1 MSQRQEEIDKQ
12 RRHSIDQ
19 MNLQGQGDD
28 TNVRALEALQE
39 VDLPSAEDGDLLE
52 TWQSTVNS
60 TANISKEKRMSHEWE
75 KEISL
80 IMELSNKPTK
90 DGMHG
95 SWQGW
100 AHGDSSKAKEPM
112 TPEERAQEE
121 FVRGRY
127 QSGLATY
134 REVRNEIGEGE
145 PDDETTVTIN
155 GTTIDYGE
163 HPLPVVEAQ
172 LADARNDPEPPDGE

>member
-28 TNVRALEALQE
+28 TNVQALQALRE
-39 VDLPSAEDGDLLE
+39 IDLPDADDGDLLE
-52 TWQSTVNS
+52 TWMSTVNS
-60 TANISKEKRMSHEWE
+60 TANISEEKRMSHEWE

-90 DGMHG
+90 DGLHE

-100 AHGDSSKAKEPM
+100 AHGDSSKAQEPL
-112 TPEERAQEE
+112 TPEERAQKEANLQTSNLALTRSE
-121 FVRGRY
+121 GGFVIKESLRGIK
-127 QSGLATY
+127 QSFVGD
-134 REVRNEIGEGE
+134 GEG
-145 PDDETTVTIN
+145 
-155 GTTIDYGE
+155 
-163 HPLPVVEAQ
+163 
-172 LADARNDPEPPDGE
+172 DGGSGGILGRLGLR

>member
-1 MSQRQEEIDKQ
+1 MSSREQEIDKQ

-28 TNVRALEALQE
+28 TNVKALQALQQ
-39 VDLPSAEDGDLLE
+39 VDLPSADDGDLLE

-90 DGMHG
+90 DGLHG

-112 TPEERAQEE
+112 TPGERAQKEANLQTSNLALTRSE
-121 FVRGRY
+121 GGFVIKESLRGIK
-127 QSGLATY
+127 QSFVGD
-134 REVRNEIGEGE
+134 GEGGGSGSGG
-145 PDDETTVTIN
+145 IL
-155 GTTIDYGE
+155 GRLG
-163 HPLPVVEAQ
+163 L
-172 LADARNDPEPPDGE
+172 R